1 MYNIAVFVHNF
12 SVEYADLVIQGIY
25 RFFADKKNVRVFFTQ
40 TETPH
45 IADEMYDYQYWASA
59 EYLKS
64 EVIYDIIIFS
74 NTYCLY
80 KSQDEPQ
87 EMLKP

>member
-25 RFFADKKNVRVFFTQ
+25 RFFADKKNVRVFFSQ

-45 IADEMYDYQYWASA
+45 IADEMYD
-59 EYLKS
+59 
-64 EVIYDIIIFS
+64 
-74 NTYCLY
+74 
-80 KSQDEPQ
+80 
-87 EMLKP
+87 